1 MGMHQNEK
9 LVKYDEER
17 KKKNGMKLY
26 ICMKKKTLLATTRD
40 TALPIF
46 FFSYLTPSTVDPLGI
61 A

>member
-46 FFSYLTPSTVDPLGI
+46 FFFHI
-61 A
+61 